1 MATLTH
7 LSLAEM
13 RSGLDAG
20 TFSATELT
28 QAHLQRI
35 TAVEDPVHAFLH
47 VDEEGALATARR
59 HDQDPQGE
67 KAPLAGIP
75 VALKDNLC
83 TAQLPTTC
91 GSRFLAGYRPPYDAT
106 VVERLRRQ
114 GAVIL
119 GKTNMDEFGMGS
131 SCENSAF
138 GATCNPLDP
147 GKVPGGSSGGSA
159 AAVIARAAAAAL
171 GTDTGGSIRQ
181 PAALCG
187 LVGVKPTWGRV
198 SRYGLVAFASSL
210 DQIGPLARSVD
221 DATILL
227 QAIWGPD
234 ARDATCTTGPPPE
247 PSPIAVEGL
256 RLGVPRQ
263 LAGLDVEDGVRTVV
277 EAALDTL
284 RAAGAEV
291 LEVDLPHLDLALPA
305 YYIIATAE
313 ASANLARFD
322 GMRYGQ
328 REEGQDLVDVY
339 EQSRGRGFG
348 AEVRRRIILGTY
360 CLSAGYSE
368 AMYQRAQTV
377 RDGLCGAFKAVMDRV
392 DLVVTPTS
400 PCVAFPLGERLA
412 DPVRMYAADTFTVP
426 VSLAGLPAASLPCG
440 THDGLPVGLQ
450 LIAGLGRDDLL
461 LGAARSIETALD
473 IPLQQPAAAL

>member
-1 MATLTH
+1 
-7 LSLAEM
+7 
-13 RSGLDAG
+13 
-20 TFSATELT
+20 
-28 QAHLQRI
+28 
-35 TAVEDPVHAFLH
+35 
-47 VDEEGALATARR
+47 
-59 HDQDPQGE
+59 
-67 KAPLAGIP
+67 
-75 VALKDNLC
+75 
-83 TAQLPTTC
+83 
-91 GSRFLAGYRPPYDAT
+91 
-106 VVERLRRQ
+106 
-114 GAVIL
+114 
-119 GKTNMDEFGMGS
+119 
-131 SCENSAF
+131 
-138 GATCNPLDP
+138 
-147 GKVPGGSSGGSA
+147 
-159 AAVIARAAAAAL
+159 
-171 GTDTGGSIRQ
+171 
-181 PAALCG
+181 
-187 LVGVKPTWGRV
+187 
-198 SRYGLVAFASSL
+198 VAFASSL
-210 DQIGPLARSVD
+210 DQIGPLARSVE

-234 ARDATCTTGPPPE
+234 ARDATCTTGPPPG
-247 PSPIAVEGL
+247 PSPMAVKGL

-263 LAGLDVEDGVRTVV
+263 LAGLEVDDGVRTVV
-277 EAALDTL
+277 EAALDAL

-328 REEGQDLVDVY
+328 REEGLDLVDVY

-400 PCVAFPLGERLA
+400 PGVAFPLGERLA